1 VEEPEWKQVRGVSK
15 HQNVCWVKLRTDW
28 TEVLPKTAKLV
39 QLETPIKEE
48 IKKKSEEKRKSK
60 QIHRARYCRRS
71 VTDDR

>member
-1 VEEPEWKQVRGVSK
+1 MLCHVKLLNQWSPRGKLVTSLVEEPEWKQVRGVSK

-48 IKKKSEEKRKSK
+48 IKKKK
-60 QIHRARYCRRS
+60 
-71 VTDDR
+71 